1 MAILISLCN
10 QVDEE
15 TFISDDRFVSLK
27 KAKESL
33 WTLKVGKEIS
43 VYQIYFA
50 NKYSHDFFFITLR
63 PNLKM
68 SVSDKVRVGPG
79 RRPIRMPGETT
90 VITLTARW

>member
-1 MAILISLCN
+1 MAILISLCY

-43 VYQIYFA
+43 LYQIYFA
-50 NKYSHDFFFITLR
+50 NKYTHDFLINLR

-79 RRPIRMPGETT
+79 CRPIRMPGETK
-90 VITLTARW
+90 RQ

>member
-1 MAILISLCN
+1 MAILISLCY

-33 WTLKVGKEIS
+33 WTLKVGKEIFL
-43 VYQIYFA
+43 YKIYFA
-50 NKYSHDFFFITLR
+50 NRYTHDFFINLT

-79 RRPIRMPGETT
+79 RRPIRMPGETK
-90 VITLTARW
+90 RQ